1 MTDNTKPGAGPE
13 RETIM
18 GRVLLLAFG
27 LGALS
32 FLVAIDRT
40 DWFSIQPA
48 TGTSIAMAAASAS
61 ARDNSNGLTGTAG
74 TRP

>member
-1 MTDNTKPGAGPE
+1 MTDNTKPEAGRD

-27 LGALS
+27 LGALG

-61 ARDNSNGLTGTAG
+61 ARDNSNGLTGTVC